1 MGWKFWHKQ
10 PEQSADTAPQ
20 VQKLPK
26 PKEIPYE
33 LGRHLVVDG
42 GYDPDWV
49 WNLKS
54 LLLPHPDSKIRFDF
68 RLFSPSQAMDRNIS
82 VRDYRSLDAH
92 TDLILFDGWYDKGS
106 REFQMETRFKKA
118 G

>member
-1 MGWKFWHKQ
+1 MGWKFWQKQ
-10 PEQSADTAPQ
+10 SEISAESAPPAP
-20 VQKLPK
+20 KLPK

-49 WNLKS
+49 WNLKTLS
-54 LLLPHPDSKIRFDF
+54 LPHPDSKNRFDF
-68 RLFSPSQAMDRNIS
+68 RLFSPAQAMDRNIS
-82 VRDYRSLDAH
+82 VRDYKSLDAH
-92 TDLILFDGWYDKGS
+92 PDLILFEGWYDKGS

-118 G
+118 S